1 MKLNWRAYSKA
12 FKVKPKETTNY
23 ISQNVKIKIFNILA
37 ISLPVVLF
45 SACSGDD
52 ANQNG
57 RRGGGVMEADYV
69 IVKPFGV
76 SNELSL
82 SGSLM
87 PAESAMLS
95 AQASGKVI
103 EILFREGQKV
113 EKGQILVRLDSREW
127 LSQQNQLKAE
137 LATAEKDLERKLSL
151 AEIQGVSAAA
161 IDDARLKIA
170 TIQASKDEIDVQL
183 DHATIRAPFAGT
195 IGLRSISV
203 GAYLA
208 AGAPVAQLVK
218 LNPLKLEFSVP
229 EKYASEIAIGQSLSF
244 TIAGSRDIYNG
255 TVYATDPAISETTRA
270 LRVRAEVPNEK
281 GLLIPGAFAD
291 ITMSL
296 DSISDGLMIPTDA
309 IVPKLNEQLVYI
321 FKNGEAHEVQV
332 QTGIRKTATIQI
344 VEGLS
349 ENDSVMV
356 SGLLQVRNGMP
367 IKPGHEMKIES
378 LEN

>member
-1 MKLNWRAYSKA
+1 M
-12 FKVKPKETTNY
+12 KPKETTNY